1 MEDEIYPPNMRTQ
14 IHKFFLTL
22 SAVVWVSVGQSAALG
37 QTNSPRR
44 PTIEVHISVPKRTVT
59 VGEVIHVEVR
69 VSNTGDAPMLV
80 PNTVSTASGSFAYLE
95 LELTDAHGQSSG
107 GTVMIAD
114 YAPVKQSDDDAAA
127 KLLGS
132 WTLLYPQTAFLF
144 DIPIDKATFTFL
156 GKPGKYTLSVAYASN
171 GILYGRNTL
180 GLSKELLS
188 SLPYSS
194 WHGKVSTNE
203 ISLTVV
209 PPNKT
214 KK

>member
-1 MEDEIYPPNMRTQ
+1 VEDEIYPPNMRTQ
-14 IHKFFLTL
+14 INKLFLVL
-22 SAVVWVSVGQSAALG
+22 SAVVWVSAGPSVALS
-37 QTNSPRR
+37 QMNNPRR
-44 PTIEVHISVPKRTVT
+44 PAIEVHISVAKRAVT

-69 VSNTGDAPMLV
+69 VSNTGDAPTLV
-80 PNTVSTASGSFAYLE
+80 PNTVSTASGGFAYLE
-95 LELTDAHGQSSG
+95 LELTDAHGHSSG

-114 YAPVKQSDDDAAA
+114 YAPVEQSDDNAAA

-132 WTLLYPQTAFLF
+132 WTLLYPQTSLLF
-144 DIPIDKATFTFL
+144 DIPMDKTNFTFL
-156 GKPGKYTLSVAYASN
+156 GKPGEYTLFATYASN

>member
-1 MEDEIYPPNMRTQ
+1 MQTQ
-14 IHKFFLTL
+14 IHKFFLAL
-22 SAVVWVSVGQSAALG
+22 SAVMWVSAGQPAELG
-37 QTNSPRR
+37 QTNSLRR
-44 PTIEVHISVPKRTVT
+44 PAIEVRISALERTVT
-59 VGEVIHVEVR
+59 VGKVIHVEVR
-69 VSNTGDAPMLV
+69 VSNTGDAPTLV
-80 PNTVSTASGSFAYLE
+80 PNTVSTASGGFAYLE
-95 LELTDAHGQSSG
+95 LELTDAHGHSSG

-114 YAPVKQSDDDAAA
+114 YAPVEQSDDNAAA

-132 WTLLYPQTAFLF
+132 WTLLYPQTSLLF

-156 GKPGKYTLSVAYASN
+156 GKPGKYTLSAAYASN

-180 GLSKELLS
+180 GLSKELLN

-194 WHGKVSTNE
+194 WHGKVSTNG

-209 PPNKT
+209 PPNKI

>member
-1 MEDEIYPPNMRTQ
+1 M
-14 IHKFFLTL
+14 
-22 SAVVWVSVGQSAALG
+22 VWVSAGPSAALG
-37 QTNSPRR
+37 QTNSPAR
-44 PTIEVHISVPKRTVT
+44 PAIEVHISMPKRTVT
-59 VGEVIHVEVR
+59 VGQVVHVEVR
-69 VSNTGDAPMLV
+69 VSNTGDAPTLV
-80 PNTVSTASGSFAYLE
+80 PNTVSTASGGFAYLE
-95 LELTDAHGQSSG
+95 LELTDAHGHSSG

-114 YAPVKQSDDDAAA
+114 YPPVEQSDGNAAA

-132 WTLLYPQTAFLF
+132 WTLLYPQTSLLF

-156 GKPGKYTLSVAYASN
+156 GKPGKYTLSAAYASN

-203 ISLTVV
+203 ISLTIV